1 MRNRITLAASSIAV
15 LVVAA
20 SSLGVQ
26 PGSAQTAKPKEQA
39 KADACQSRPGASTPR
54 GSHWYYRLDR
64 QSGRRCWYLG
74 PANQKIRQA
83 APAAQTAPTERAERA
98 APVARRAAS
107 VPPPPPR
114 PNRLRADEETEI
126 PGNATAT
133 NTADANAP
141 AAAAKTNAGAAA
153 ANQFS
158 VGWPAVANGAIS
170 SDRDATTAVAGDT
183 NEVATAEAPPAGT
196 SQAGTPQAGTPQ
208 AELPMVWPA
217 LAANERTST
226 AQANEPAP
234 GLGHLL
240 IFLAATVAFV
250 AIAVRAVL
258 KLLSSARVRS
268 RPMAQAVRAAA
279 PIIRPRA
286 PGSPAAPEFLV
297 RETNQATTAPAV
309 ERLREA
315 AKRWDT
321 PARVPRQPRIPAYE
335 VMSEYEEQTPPVR
348 RRAVA

>member
-1 MRNRITLAASSIAV
+1 MRNRMTVAASSVVV

-26 PGSAQTAKPKEQA
+26 SGSAQTANAKDQA

-74 PANQKIRQA
+74 PANQKMRQAASTEQA
-83 APAAQTAPTERAERA
+83 APAARAERG
-98 APVARRAAS
+98 APVTRRAAS
-107 VPPPPPR
+107 VPPPLPR
-114 PNRLRADEETEI
+114 PNARLADEDTEI
-126 PGNATAT
+126 PANATAT
-133 NTADANAP
+133 NTANANAP
-141 AAAAKTNAGAAA
+141 NGTATTSAGPAA

-158 VGWPAVANGAIS
+158 GGWPAIPNGVVS
-170 SDRDATTAVAGDT
+170 NDRDVTTAVAPDANT
-183 NEVATAEAPPAGT
+183 NEVATAASPSEGA
-196 SQAGTPQAGTPQ
+196 SQTD
-208 AELPMVWPA
+208 LPMVWPA
-217 LAANERTST
+217 LAANERTA
-226 AQANEPAP
+226 AQTGDPAP

-258 KLLSSARVRS
+258 QLLSSARVRS
-268 RPMAQAVRAAA
+268 RPMAPVARAAG

-286 PGSPAAPEFLV
+286 AGAPAAPEFLA
-297 RETNQATTAPAV
+297 RETNQAATAPAV
-309 ERLREA
+309 ERLREV